1 MEKGRKGAALL
12 SFKFHSE
19 DESISCNHR
28 YLTKGVPALILRH
41 ILAAYSA
48 EGRSYFEYRE
58 FKRDRSLFPTP
69 KATNFEVRFRR
80 LISLLDER
88 VPDVILES
96 AGPGRFH
103 VRLQDPRT
111 VIAIAGGETYPV
123 SEMSIAGKR
132 NVSIP

>member
-1 MEKGRKGAALL
+1 MEKDGDIASLL
-12 SFKFHSE
+12 SFEFHPE

-28 YLTKGVPALILRH
+28 YLTRGVPALILKH
-41 ILAAYSA
+41 ILVVYSA
-48 EGRSYFEYRE
+48 EGRSYFEFRE

-88 VPDVILES
+88 IPQMILES

-103 VRLQDPRT
+103 VRMRDPGT
-111 VIAIAGGETYPV
+111 MIAIDRREARLV
-123 SEMSIAGKR
+123 SEMSAASKR
-132 NVSIP
+132 NVRVP

>member
-1 MEKGRKGAALL
+1 MEEWNHTPAELP
-12 SFKFHSE
+12 FEFHSA

-28 YLTKGVPALILRH
+28 YLTKGVPALILKQ
-41 ILAAYSA
+41 ILTAYIA
-48 EGRSYFEYRE
+48 EGRRYFEYRE

-80 LISLLDER
+80 LISLLGER

-111 VIAIAGGETYPV
+111 VIAITGEETCPV